1 MVMGNVLFVDIILK
15 NVVREKLVKNPT
27 NKILPKKKW
36 NNLNN
41 KPLIQHCCFDLDGT
55 LVDSNKTIYEAT
67 AYSLA
72 KLGIDFN
79 VDEDAFALKIG
90 QHFVDIFSAFSI
102 DVPDFEKF
110 ITIYKTNYFE
120 QMEFSKVYDGVEE
133 TLAALKSRDINVS
146 LLTTKIQDQADRII
160 DHFKLRK
167 YFDLVMG
174 RREGIAHK
182 PSPEPLLKI
191 CNDLFIDVKNTLM
204 VGDTELDIQ
213 CGKNA
218 GSYTCGVLYG
228 YRTKELLEIE
238 KPDFIVEGIEDILK
252 KI

>member
-1 MVMGNVLFVDIILK
+1 MNAVKG
-15 NVVREKLVKNPT
+15 KLVNNKV

-36 NNLNN
+36 NSLKQ
-41 KPLIQHCCFDLDGT
+41 KPIIKHCCFDLDGT
-55 LVDSNKTIYEAT
+55 LVDSNKTIYNAT
-67 AYSLA
+67 AYSLS
-72 KLGIDFN
+72 KLGIDFS
-79 VDEDAFALKIG
+79 VDKDLFALKIG
-90 QHFVDIFSAFSI
+90 QHFVDIFSAFSV

-110 ITIYKTNYFE
+110 ITIYKINYFE
-120 QMEFSKVYDGVEE
+120 QMEYSKIYDRVEN
-133 TLAALKSRDINVS
+133 TLAALKDRGIQVS

-160 DHFKLRK
+160 DHFNLRK

-191 CNDLFIDVKNTLM
+191 CNDLNVDVNNTLM

-228 YRTKELLEIE
+228 YRTKELLDLE
-238 KPDFIVEGIEDILK
+238 KPDFIVEGIEDILE

>member
-1 MVMGNVLFVDIILK
+1 MK
-15 NVVREKLVKNPT
+15 Q
-27 NKILPKKKW
+27 
-36 NNLNN
+36 
-41 KPLIQHCCFDLDGT
+41 KPLITHCCFDLDGT
-55 LVDSNKTIYEAT
+55 LVDSNKTIYNAT
-67 AYSLA
+67 TYALG
-72 KLGIDFN
+72 KMGIDFN
-79 VDEDAFALKIG
+79 VNEDLFALKIG
-90 QHFVDIFSAFSI
+90 QHFVDIFSAFNI

-110 ITIYKTNYFE
+110 ITIYKINYFE
-120 QMEFSKVYDGVEE
+120 QMEFSKVYDGVDK
-133 TLAALKSRDINVS
+133 TLAALKDRNIKVS

-160 DHFKLRK
+160 DHFDLRK

-191 CNDLFIDVKNTLM
+191 CNDLFVDVKNTLM

-218 GSYTCGVLYG
+218 SSYTCGVLYG
-228 YRTKELLEIE
+228 YRTRELLEIE
-238 KPDFIVEGIEDILK
+238 NPDFVVESIEDILE

>member
-1 MVMGNVLFVDIILK
+1 MKEL
-15 NVVREKLVKNPT
+15 
-27 NKILPKKKW
+27 NKILTKKKW
-36 NNLNN
+36 SNLKQ
-41 KPLIQHCCFDLDGT
+41 KPIIKHCCFDLDGT
-55 LVDSNKTIYEAT
+55 LVDSNKTIYNAT

-79 VDEDAFALKIG
+79 VNEDLFTLTIG
-90 QHFVDIFSAFSI
+90 KHFVDIFDAFNI
-102 DVPDFEKF
+102 DVPGFEKF
-110 ITIYKTNYFE
+110 ITIYKINYFE
-120 QMEFSKVYDGVEE
+120 QMEFSKVYDGVEV
-133 TLAALKSRDINVS
+133 TLAALKSRDVKIS

-160 DHFKLRK
+160 DHFNLRK

-191 CNDLFIDVKNTLM
+191 CNDLMVDVKNTLM

-238 KPDFIVEGIEDILK
+238 NPDFIVEGIQDI
-252 KI
+252 IEIV

>member
-1 MVMGNVLFVDIILK
+1 LK
-15 NVVREKLVKNPT
+15 QKS
-27 NKILPKKKW
+27 
-36 NNLNN
+36 
-41 KPLIQHCCFDLDGT
+41 LIEHCCFDLDGT
-55 LVDSNKTIYEAT
+55 LVDSNKTIYNST
-67 AYSLA
+67 AFALG

-79 VDEDAFALKIG
+79 VSEDLFELKIG
-90 QHFVDIFSAFSI
+90 QHFVDIFNAFNI

-110 ITIYKTNYFE
+110 ITIYKINYFE
-120 QMEFSKVYDGVEE
+120 QMDYSKVYDGVEE
-133 TLAALKSRDINVS
+133 TLATLKNREVKVS

-160 DHFKLRK
+160 DHFNLKK

-174 RREGIAHK
+174 RRDGIAHK

-191 CNDLFIDVKNTLM
+191 CNDLGVNFKTTLM

-238 KPDFIVEGIEDILK
+238 NPDFIVGSIKDILE
-252 KI
+252 IV

>member
-1 MVMGNVLFVDIILK
+1 M
-15 NVVREKLVKNPT
+15 
-27 NKILPKKKW
+27 
-36 NNLNN
+36 
-41 KPLIQHCCFDLDGT
+41 HCCFDLDGT

-67 AYSLA
+67 AYSL
-72 KLGIDFN
+72 KELGIDFN
-79 VDEDAFALKIG
+79 VNEEAFALKIG
-90 QHFVDIFSAFSI
+90 QHFVDIFNAFSI

-110 ITIYKTNYFE
+110 ITIYKINYFE
-120 QMEFSKVYDGVEE
+120 QMEYSKMYEGVEE
-133 TLAALKSRDINVS
+133 TLSALKDKDIKVS
-146 LLTTKIQDQADRII
+146 LLTTKVQDQADRII
-160 DHFKLRK
+160 DHFNIRE

-191 CNDLFIDVKNTLM
+191 CDDLSIDVKSTLM

-213 CGKNA
+213 CGTNA

-238 KPDFIVEGIEDILK
+238 KPDFVVENIKEILELV
-252 KI
+252 

>member
-1 MVMGNVLFVDIILK
+1 LK
-15 NVVREKLVKNPT
+15 QKS
-27 NKILPKKKW
+27 
-36 NNLNN
+36 
-41 KPLIQHCCFDLDGT
+41 LIEHCCFDLDGT
-55 LVDSNKTIYEAT
+55 LVDSNKTIYNST
-67 AYSLA
+67 AFALG

-79 VDEDAFALKIG
+79 VSEDLFELKIG
-90 QHFVDIFSAFSI
+90 QHFVDIFNAFNI

-110 ITIYKTNYFE
+110 ITIYKINYFE
-120 QMEFSKVYDGVEE
+120 QMEYSKVYDGVEE
-133 TLAALKSRDINVS
+133 TLAALKNREVKVS

-160 DHFKLRK
+160 DHFNLKK

-174 RREGIAHK
+174 RRDGIAHK

-191 CNDLFIDVKNTLM
+191 CNDLGVNFKTTLM

-238 KPDFIVEGIEDILK
+238 NPDFIVGSIKDILE
-252 KI
+252 IV

>member
-1 MVMGNVLFVDIILK
+1 LI
-15 NVVREKLVKNPT
+15 
-27 NKILPKKKW
+27 KILPKKKW
-36 NNLNN
+36 NNLKQ
-41 KPLIQHCCFDLDGT
+41 KPLIKHCCFDLDGT

-67 AYSLA
+67 AYSLE

-79 VDEDAFALKIG
+79 INQDAFALKIG
-90 QHFVDIFSAFSI
+90 QHFVDIFDAFSI

-110 ITIYKTNYFE
+110 ITIYKMNYFE
-120 QMEFSKVYDGVEE
+120 QMEYSKMYEGVEE
-133 TLAALKSRDINVS
+133 TLSALKDKDIKVS
-146 LLTTKIQDQADRII
+146 LLTTKVQDQADRII
-160 DHFKLRK
+160 DHFNIRE

-191 CNDLFIDVKNTLM
+191 CDDLSIDVKSTLM

-238 KPDFIVEGIEDILK
+238 KPDFIVGNIKEILELV
-252 KI
+252 

>member
-1 MVMGNVLFVDIILK
+1 M
-15 NVVREKLVKNPT
+15 
-27 NKILPKKKW
+27 
-36 NNLNN
+36 
-41 KPLIQHCCFDLDGT
+41 
-55 LVDSNKTIYEAT
+55 
-67 AYSLA
+67 
-72 KLGIDFN
+72 
-79 VDEDAFALKIG
+79 
-90 QHFVDIFSAFSI
+90 
-102 DVPDFEKF
+102 PDFEKF
-110 ITIYKTNYFE
+110 ITIYKINYFE
-120 QMEFSKVYDGVEE
+120 QMEYSKVYDGVEE
-133 TLAALKSRDINVS
+133 TLASLKDRNIKVS

-160 DHFKLRK
+160 DHFNLRK

-174 RREGIAHK
+174 RRDGIAHK

-191 CNDLFIDVKNTLM
+191 CDDLAVDVKNTLM

-238 KPDFIVEGIEDILK
+238 KPDFIIEGYQRNFRSSLIKSPPLPKGEIKRGFNLSNCYFFFSINILN

>member
-1 MVMGNVLFVDIILK
+1 MI
-15 NVVREKLVKNPT
+15 NPL

-36 NNLNN
+36 NNLNK

-55 LVDSNKTIYEAT
+55 LVDSNKTIYKAT
-67 AYSLA
+67 AYSLQ
-72 KLGIDFN
+72 KLGIEFN
-79 VDEDAFALKIG
+79 IPENKFALKIG
-90 QHFVDIFSAFSI
+90 QHFVDIFNAFNI
-102 DVPDFEKF
+102 TVPDFEKF
-110 ITIYKTNYFE
+110 ITIYKINYFE

-133 TLAALKSRDINVS
+133 TLRAIKDQDIQVS
-146 LLTTKIQDQADRII
+146 LLTTKIQDQADTII
-160 DHFKLRK
+160 DHFNLRQ

-174 RREGIAHK
+174 RREGIQHK

-191 CNDLFIDVKNTLM
+191 CNDLGVNSKNTLM

-218 GSYTCGVLYG
+218 GSYSCGVLYG

-238 KPDFIVEGIEDILK
+238 NPDFTVESIKDILE
-252 KI
+252 IV

>member
-1 MVMGNVLFVDIILK
+1 MK
-15 NVVREKLVKNPT
+15 Q
-27 NKILPKKKW
+27 
-36 NNLNN
+36 

-55 LVDSNKTIYEAT
+55 LVDSNKTIYNST
-67 AYSLA
+67 AYALG
-72 KLGIDFN
+72 KLGIEFN
-79 VDEDAFALKIG
+79 VAEDLFALKIG
-90 QHFVDIFSAFSI
+90 QHFVDIFNAFNI

-110 ITIYKTNYFE
+110 ITIYKINYFE
-120 QMEFSKVYDGVEE
+120 QMEFSKVYNGVEE
-133 TLAALKSRDINVS
+133 TLASLKDRNIKVS

-160 DHFKLRK
+160 NHFKLRN

-191 CNDLFIDVKNTLM
+191 CSDLVVYVKNTLM

-218 GSYTCGVLYG
+218 GSFTCGVLYG
-228 YRTKELLEIE
+228 YRTKELLELE
-238 KPDFIVEGIEDILK
+238 NPDFMLGSIKEILNVV
-252 KI
+252 